1 MRKKTLTN
9 IYDFASVLVSA
20 ILAVG
25 LIFIFLFKI
34 SAVDGSSMN
43 NTLQHGDK
51 LIITA
56 RDWDVEYGDIVVISQ
71 PNALEEVLIKRVI
84 ATEGQTITVD
94 AISGRVVID
103 GKAIY
108 EPYIAERMREQGDMH
123 YPLTVPEGCVFV
135 MGDNRNHSTDSRFK
149 MVGIIDERY
158 IVGEAVYRIGD
169 TYLLSNSLE

>member
-25 LIFIFLFKI
+25 LIFTFLFKI
-34 SAVDGSSMN
+34 SAVDGDSMN

-51 LIITA
+51 LILSA

-71 PNALEEVLIKRVI
+71 PNALEKVLIKRVI
-84 ATEGQTITVD
+84 ATEGQTISVD
-94 AISGRVVID
+94 AINSRVIID

-123 YPLTVPEGCVFV
+123 YPLTVPEGCVFA
-135 MGDNRNHSTDSRFK
+135 MGDNRNHSTDSRYK

-169 TYLLSNSLE
+169 THLLSESLE